1 MSARAVIWQAWS
13 TYRACGLYLVGL
25 TGAFFL
31 AIGAVSVAVIVPF
44 GDEGYALAA
53 LLALL
58 GFVWAQ
64 AMIVE
69 AIAAIEEPTADR
81 SFRSRVRAVSPYAGT
96 LFVVWILLTAGLA
109 VGFLLLIVP
118 GFVLYAR
125 WALVVPILVLERK
138 GVDASFARSKR
149 LVAGRAWTAF
159 WTLVLSGLL
168 ALVPVVPIYA
178 IAQALPLSADGAD
191 LVTQLVAQA
200 VYLPF
205 LMLCLTVLYAD
216 LHSRFA
222 PPAPHQSLA

>member
-1 MSARAVIWQAWS
+1 VSARAVIWQAWS
-13 TYRACGLYLVGL
+13 AYRACGLYLVGL
-25 TGAFFL
+25 TGVFFL

-191 LVTQLVAQA
+191 LVTQLAAQA

-222 PPAPHQSLA
+222 APAPQQSLA